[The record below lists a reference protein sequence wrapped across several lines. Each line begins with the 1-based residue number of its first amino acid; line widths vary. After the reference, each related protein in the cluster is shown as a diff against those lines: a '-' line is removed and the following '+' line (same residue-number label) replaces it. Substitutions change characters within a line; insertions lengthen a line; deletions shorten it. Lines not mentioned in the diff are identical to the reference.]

1 MEFFERDGKN
11 FKRIFTKFITKNGK
25 KIYHPKGGVFVFE
38 IEIK

>member
-1 MEFFERDGKN
+1 MEIFERDGKK
-11 FKRIFTKFITKNGK
+11 FKRIFTKYFTRNGK